1 MNRTDKPKLTSHQ
14 IIEMMKNEKGITFL
28 NTSEEDAE
36 KYLEDVN
43 NYLRTASYRKNYQK
57 YLNGNSKGK
66 YIDLDFSYLQELST
80 IDMHLRNLITK
91 MCIDIEHDLKV
102 ALLKDLEN
110 NSSEDGYS
118 IVDSFLNA
126 NPYIVHRI
134 EATSSSPFTC
144 NLIHK
149 YFDIQSV
156 FNPQK
161 NKYENKIRGI
171 DCPVWVLLELL
182 TFGDFICFYE
192 YYYATKGQVPISTSL
207 INLVKSLR
215 NGCAHNN
222 CIIADLNPGASKT
235 PPEISASITGM
246 SDITKSQRKKK
257 LSCRVI
263 LEFVCMLHIY
273 DQVVSVNVK
282 NKRVTELKDL
292 FTERVIE
299 KGIYFE
305 KNQLITSSYDFVKK
319 VIDNLFG

>member
-1 MNRTDKPKLTSHQ
+1 
-14 IIEMMKNEKGITFL
+14 
-28 NTSEEDAE
+28 
-36 KYLEDVN
+36 
-43 NYLRTASYRKNYQK
+43 
-57 YLNGNSKGK
+57 LNGNSKGK
-66 YIDLDFSYLQELST
+66 YIDLDFAYLQELST

-110 NSSEDGYS
+110 NTSEDGYS
-118 IVDSFLNA
+118 VVENFLKV
-126 NPYIVHRI
+126 NPYIIRSI
-134 EATSSSPFTC
+134 EATSTSPFTG
-144 NLIHK
+144 NLVYK
-149 YFDIQSV
+149 YFDIQKE
-156 FNPQK
+156 FNTSK
-161 NKYENKIRGI
+161 HRYENKIRRI

-192 YYYATKGQVPISTSL
+192 YYYATKGQLPISTGL

-235 PPEISASITGM
+235 PPEISRSITNM

-292 FTERVIE
+292 FAERVIE
-299 KGIYFE
+299 KGIFYE
-305 KNQLITSSYDFVKK
+305 KIN
-319 VIDNLFG
+319 